1 MEKGQHLKG
10 KKILYAVTQTKWGGA
25 QKYVLELAQYFSQN
39 NEVHIA
45 YGEMAELDPKFLE
58 ICQKLNIK
66 TIPVPYLMR
75 NIDLGREY
83 LATIELNKILR
94 QGQYNLIHLNSSK
107 AGLIGALAAK
117 FYNSNPINIRLRI
130 VYTAHGF
137 VFNEPLSKLKKKIY
151 KLSETISTALENI
164 VIAVSE
170 ADRQSA
176 INNKI
181 TSSEKIFTIHNGLDA
196 DQYIFHDTD
205 TAKHKLGLKSDKKY
219 FGTIA
224 SFYATK
230 GYPHLVEAIK
240 MLRDQGS
247 RLPDNYH
254 WVFIGDGPELSAI
267 KEQVKDNDLGPLIK
281 FVSQTSDAYQYL
293 KAFDVFVLPSVK
305 EGLPYTILEAGLA
318 RIPTIATHVGGVP
331 EILTD
336 KKTGLLTAP
345 ANPLSLAQ
353 AMEKIVSDPAASR
366 QMAEDNYQN
375 ITKNFSLKQT
385 LAKTEELYS
394 KLF

>member
-1 MEKGQHLKG
+1 MQKEQNLKD
-10 KKILYAVTQTKWGGA
+10 KKILYLITQTKWGGA
-25 QKYVLELAQYFSQN
+25 QKYVLELARYFGQD
-39 NEVHIA
+39 NEVHVA
-45 YGEMAELDPKFLE
+45 YGEINDLDSNFLE
-58 ICQKLNIK
+58 TCQKLNIK

-83 LATIELNKILR
+83 LAIIEISKILR
-94 QGQYNLIHLNSSK
+94 QGQYNLLHLNSSK
-107 AGLIGALAAK
+107 AGLVGALAAK
-117 FYNSNPINIRLRI
+117 FYNSNPINIRMRI

-137 VFNEPLSKLKKKIY
+137 VFNEPLSKLRKKIY
-151 KLSETISTALENI
+151 KLSETISTGLENI
-164 VIAVSE
+164 IIAVSE

-181 TSSEKIFTIHNGLDA
+181 TIPEKIFTVHNGLDPA
-196 DQYIFHDTD
+196 EYMFCDKE

-224 SFYATK
+224 SFYQTK
-230 GYPHLVEAIK
+230 GYPYLVEAIK

-247 RLPDNYH
+247 RLVDNH
-254 WVFIGDGPELSAI
+254 GWVFIGDGPELEKI
-267 KEQVKDNDLGPLIK
+267 KTLVADNDLGKLIK
-281 FVSQTSDAYQYL
+281 FISQTKDAYQYL
-293 KAFDVFVLPSVK
+293 KAFDFFVLPSVK

-318 RIPTIATHVGGVP
+318 GVPTIASRVGGIP

-336 KKTGLLTAP
+336 EQTGLLTTP

-353 AMEKIVSDPAASR
+353 AMEKIANQTELAR
-366 QMAEDNYQN
+366 QLADNNYKN
-375 ITKNFSLKQT
+375 ITTNFSLKQT
-385 LAKTEELYS
+385 LVKTEELYW